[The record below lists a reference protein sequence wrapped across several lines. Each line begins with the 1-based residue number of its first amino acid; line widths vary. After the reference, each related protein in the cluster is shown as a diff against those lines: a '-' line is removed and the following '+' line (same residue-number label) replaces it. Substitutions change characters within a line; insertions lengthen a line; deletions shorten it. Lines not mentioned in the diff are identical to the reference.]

1 MGIGIS
7 VLLLAVGAILSFA
20 VRDNLN
26 DVDLSVVGYIL
37 MAAGLIGLAWSI
49 YLTQRSRTT
58 IVRDETVR
66 RPDVY

>member
-7 VLLLAVGAILSFA
+7 VLLLAIGAILSFA
-20 VRDNLN
+20 VTDRLN
-26 DVDLSVVGYIL
+26 DVDLTVVGYIL

-58 IVRDETVR
+58 IVRDDTVR
-66 RPDVY
+66 RDVY

>member
-20 VRDNLN
+20 VTDSLN
-26 DVDLSVVGYIL
+26 DVDLTVVGYIL

-58 IVRDETVR
+58 IVRDDGVR
-66 RPDVY
+66 RDVY

>member
-20 VRDNLN
+20 VTDRLN
-26 DVDLSVVGYIL
+26 DVDLTVVGYIM

-58 IVRDETVR
+58 IVRDDGVR
-66 RPDVY
+66 RDVY